1 MCKQSSFLIDR
12 GYFGNENPRVS
23 AQFDVI
29 CVGRVSA
36 DIYPLQAGV
45 GLHEVESFGKFLGGS
60 AANVAVAASRLGMR
74 TALISHTGED
84 PFGKFVQMELAKFG
98 VDPRYVTPVDGMQT
112 PVTFCEVFPPDNF
125 PLYFYQSVDVP
136 YFSLRADELDLDAI
150 RSAKV
155 YWATLTGLAQEPSRE
170 AHHAAWRARGRTAN
184 TVLDMD
190 YRARFWPSKAE
201 AMREL
206 RRALPRVSVAIG
218 NAEECAIATGQNN
231 PVAAARALL
240 DMGVELA
247 IVKQG
252 SLGALGMTQREAV
265 MAPALKV
272 ETLNGLG
279 AGDAFGGALCHG
291 LVHGWPLERMLR
303 FASAAGAIVATRL
316 ECANAMPTV
325 EEVEGALASGE
336 APNREANK

>member
-1 MCKQSSFLIDR
+1 MPTQ
-12 GYFGNENPRVS
+12 NPRVS

-45 GLHEVESFGKFLGGS
+45 GLHEVETFGKFLGGS
-60 AANVAVAASRLGMR
+60 AANVAVAASRLGLS
-74 TALISHTGED
+74 TALISHTGDD
-84 PFGKFVQMELAKFG
+84 PFGRFVSNELSKFG
-98 VDPRYVTPVDGMQT
+98 VDPRYVTPVEGMQT

-150 RSAKV
+150 RTANV

-170 AHHAAWRARGRTAN
+170 AHHAAWRARGRIPN

-190 YRARFWPSKAE
+190 FRSRFWSSKTE
-201 AMREL
+201 AAREL

-218 NAEECAIATGQNN
+218 NAEECSIATGQTN

-240 DMGVELA
+240 DLGVELA

-252 SLGALGMTQREAV
+252 ELGALGMTRREAV
-265 MAPALKV
+265 MVPALSV

-279 AGDAFGGALCHG
+279 AGDAFGGAICHG
-291 LVHGWPLERMLR
+291 LVQGWALERMLR

-325 EEVEGALASGE
+325 AEVEAAMASGQ
-336 APNREANK
+336 APEREVQP